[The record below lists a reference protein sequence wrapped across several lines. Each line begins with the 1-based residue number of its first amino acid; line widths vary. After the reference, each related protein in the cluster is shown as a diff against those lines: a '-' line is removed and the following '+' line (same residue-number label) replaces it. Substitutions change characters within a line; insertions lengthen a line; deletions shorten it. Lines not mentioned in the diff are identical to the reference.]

1 MFRRL
6 FAAFFALLLVSLVI
20 AGVLSAR
27 STRERVLAEMEAR
40 LVAEAELLKAV
51 VRAESSPV
59 RLQAALSD
67 LAARSDA
74 RFTVIAAD
82 GNGLADS
89 LVAPPGT
96 EDYNARQEVSS
107 ARRTGRGTEVRYSD
121 TVRYEMMYHAELV
134 EAARAD
140 GAVVRVALPLTRV
153 REELGALYRGLA
165 VVFLVAAAAGAGVTW
180 TLARWLTRPLREIRS
195 IAEAI
200 ARGDLSRRAPL
211 GGRDEVAS
219 VAMAIDRMSE
229 ELGSRMASLRAESS
243 KLEAI
248 LSSMREG
255 VLAVDRDG
263 GVLHCNREACE
274 LFGLSSPPIGLK
286 AWEAIRLP
294 EVQRVVHDVLD
305 GRPEAAIEAEV
316 RARVVSVRV
325 TPVRDRGGAVIVA
338 HDATQEHRYHALRRE
353 FVANVSHELRT
364 PLSLVLGY
372 VETLRAGA
380 LSDPERAA
388 EFLGT
393 IETHARRLAAI
404 VDDLLDLSRLE
415 SGGQA
420 LKPRSVDVAA
430 LLRRIGD
437 ALRPLAEKRR
447 QDLTIDP
454 SPAAGDLVADPDMLE
469 RALSNLVD
477 NAIKYTP
484 EGGKIRLS
492 SRADGSKVL
501 FEVED
506 NGIGIPEADQPRIF
520 ERFYRVDKSRSRELG
535 GTGLG
540 LAIVKHV
547 AQLHGGGVSV
557 RSRPGEGTCFT
568 LVLPRPGAV
577 LEHRSHAGA

>member
-6 FAAFFALLLVSLVI
+6 FAAFLALLVVSLAI

-27 STRERVLAEMEAR
+27 STRERVLVEIEAR
-40 LVAEAELLKAV
+40 LRAETELAKAL
-51 VRAESSPV
+51 VRAEPSAE
-59 RLQAALSD
+59 RLQAALVG
-67 LAARSDA
+67 LKAPTEA
-74 RFTVIAAD
+74 RFTVIAGD
-82 GNGLADS
+82 GVVLADS
-89 LVAPPGT
+89 HAAPSSM
-96 EDYNARQEVSS
+96 EDHNARPEVVA
-107 ARRTGRGTEVRYSD
+107 ARRTGRGTEVRFSE

-140 GAVVRVALPLTRV
+140 GTVVRVALPLTRV
-153 REELGALYRGLA
+153 QEELGALYRGLA
-165 VVFLVAAAAGAGVTW
+165 VVFLVVAAAGAAVTW
-180 TLARWLTRPLREIRS
+180 ILARWSTRPLREIRS

-200 ARGDLSRRAPL
+200 ARGDFSRRAPL

-219 VAMAIDRMSE
+219 VALAIDRMSE

-263 GVLHCNREACE
+263 GVLHCNAAACD
-274 LFGLSSPPIGLK
+274 LFGLASAPIGLK

-294 EVQRVVHDVLD
+294 EVQRAVRDVLD
-305 GRPEAAIEAEV
+305 GRAEVAMEAEV
-316 RARVVSVRV
+316 GARVVSVRV

-338 HDATQEHRYHALRRE
+338 HDATEEHRYHALRRE

-380 LSDPERAA
+380 LSDPARAS

-404 VDDLLDLSRLE
+404 VEDLLDLSRLE

-420 LKPRSVDVAA
+420 LKPRKVDLAS
-430 LLRRIGD
+430 LLARVGD

-447 QDLTIDP
+447 QALGVDC
-454 SPAAGDLVADPDMLE
+454 SPETRELVADPDMLE

-477 NAIKYTP
+477 NAVKYTP
-484 EGGKIRLS
+484 EGGRIRLA
-492 SRADGSKVL
+492 SRGHGTSVV

-506 NGIGIPEADQPRIF
+506 NGIGIPEADQSRIF

-547 AQLHGGGVSV
+547 AQLHGGSVSV

-568 LVLPRPGAV
+568 LVVPRA
-577 LEHRSHAGA
+577 